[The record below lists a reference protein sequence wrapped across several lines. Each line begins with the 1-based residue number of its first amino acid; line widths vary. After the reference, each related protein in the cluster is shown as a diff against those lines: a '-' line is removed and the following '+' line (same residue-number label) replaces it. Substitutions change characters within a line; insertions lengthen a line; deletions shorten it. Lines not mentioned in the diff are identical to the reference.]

1 MSCGVHAQLSEGMNE
16 NSRRALD
23 ENSIKI
29 NEKFSPRQ
37 LNQKLIDGSVL
48 VVTMTQSH
56 KQMLEGCGNVVCISS
71 FCGGEVP
78 DPYGC
83 GIDKYRLTR
92 DMIILACDKII
103 DDYILKYEE

>member
-1 MSCGVHAQLSEGMNE
+1 MSCGVHAQLSDGMNE

-23 ENSIKI
+23 EKNIKI

-37 LNQKLIDGSVL
+37 LSQKLIDNSIL
-48 VVTMTQSH
+48 VITMTQSH

-71 FCGGEVP
+71 FCGKEVP
-78 DPYGC
+78 DPYG
-83 GIDKYRLTR
+83 GGMEIYRITR
-92 DMIILACDKII
+92 DIIMTACDKII